1 MWARRYESVPV
12 SMLSLQPND
21 AWAVSGMLDF
31 ENGQL
36 VITWP
41 PSMDSDVI
49 QVKAFISSGDKA
61 RALYVILGAN
71 LPAEA
76 EEILASKLQLMVN

>member
-1 MWARRYESVPV
+1 
-12 SMLSLQPND
+12 
-21 AWAVSGMLDF
+21 LDF

-36 VITWP
+36 VIAWP
-41 PSMDSDVI
+41 PTMDSDVI

-61 RALYVILGAN
+61 RALYVILAAN

-76 EEILASKLQLMVN
+76 EEFLVSKLQLMVN